1 MPKKMRAEKGALKI
15 LPGYLGAIA
24 LTVIFALFCSG
35 TIGWFFFTVMV
46 LLPVISLLAA
56 ALVSKHIT
64 VAADISRTR
73 LYKHESAVM
82 RIAVGNR
89 SYLPAPTVYAELDS
103 SEALVC
109 DAASGLCS
117 IDTLPRSEQTA
128 EVSFTAKMWYPS
140 SAGVKSLYITDY
152 IGLVRFE
159 LPCASLR
166 FDVDIIPDIAEVF
179 DSEEL
184 VAAINDAAAQGDDC
198 EETLDSRAVG
208 FTGTPGFEH
217 REYVPGD
224 PIKRINW
231 KLSCKKDELMVRLD
245 DRVSAAKHT
254 FILDRANVGGSPANG
269 EICGEYMLGVLTAVV
284 RTGAQVKLWF
294 YKKNWQCFDIGDEN
308 DIARLRLSLAGYRF
322 SEEVPSGSRL
332 PYAEISAQTGVKSSS
347 MTFFTPCFDRS
358 LSGVLTVGKGEAKT
372 DVSVSAA
379 AASVEKGADSE
390 GVWIL
395 SQDSQ
400 YRSRISNNE

>member
-1 MPKKMRAEKGALKI
+1 MPKNIRAEKGALRI

-35 TIGWFFFTVMV
+35 TIGWFFFTVML
-46 LLPVISLLAA
+46 LLPVISVLAA
-56 ALVSKHIT
+56 AFTSKYIT
-64 VAADISRTR
+64 VAADISGTR

-82 RIAVGNR
+82 KITVSNR
-89 SYLPAPTVYAELDS
+89 SYLPAPTVYAQLDS

-109 DAASGLCS
+109 DAVSGLCS

-140 SAGVKSLYITDY
+140 SVGVKSLYITDY
-152 IGLVRFE
+152 TGIVRFE
-159 LPCASLR
+159 LPCTSLR

-184 VAAINDAAAQGDDC
+184 VTAINDAAAQGDEC
-198 EETLDSRAVG
+198 EETLDSRAIG

-224 PIKRINW
+224 PLKRINW
-231 KLSCKKDELMVRLD
+231 KLSCKKGDLMVRLD

-254 FILDRANVGGSPANG
+254 FIMDRMNMGSDPKNG

-294 YKKNWQCFDIGDEN
+294 YKKNWQCFDIDDEN

-322 SEEVPSGSRL
+322 SDSVPAAERV
-332 PYAEISAQTGVKSSS
+332 PYSEISAQTGIKSSS
-347 MTFFTPCFDRS
+347 MTFFTPCFDRA
-358 LSGVLTVGKGEAKT
+358 LSGVLTIGKGESKT

-379 AASVEKGADSE
+379 AASVEKGADPE

-395 SQDSQ
+395 SSG
-400 YRSRISNNE
+400 S